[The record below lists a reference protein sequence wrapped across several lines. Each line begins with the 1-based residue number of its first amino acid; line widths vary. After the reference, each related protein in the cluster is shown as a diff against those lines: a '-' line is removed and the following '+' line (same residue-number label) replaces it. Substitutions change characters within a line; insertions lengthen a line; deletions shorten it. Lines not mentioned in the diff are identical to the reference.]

1 MTIGTAEGFTSQDSY
16 TPDRL
21 FAGDLKRESVKR
33 TLLSGENVT
42 RGAVLGIVTASGK
55 YRLSASGAV
64 DGSEVPDAIAAEDA
78 DASSGDTDVL
88 IYRTG
93 EFNEAALTLGTGH
106 TVASIS
112 QGLRERGIFLKPTQ
126 AAAS

>member
-1 MTIGTAEGFTSQDSY
+1 MTIGTAEGFTNQDGY

-21 FAGDLKRESVKR
+21 FAGDHPRETTKA
-33 TLLSGENVT
+33 TLLSGENVS
-42 RGAVLGIVTASGK
+42 RGAVPGIVTASGK
-55 YRLSASGAV
+55 LRLSASGSA
-64 DGSEVPDAIAAEDA
+64 DGSETPDAIAAEDA
-78 DASSGDTDVL
+78 DATGGDVDVL

-93 EFNEAALTLGTGH
+93 EFNQDAVTLGTGH